1 MIETQMAV
9 KAKQVTELEN
19 QAEYLKQ
26 MDPDKVEEIVAKKSV
41 VESRFSKLK
50 DPLVLRY
57 IFFYYSIIRL
67 ALY

>member
-26 MDPDKVEEIVAKKSV
+26 MDPDKVEEIVSKKSI

-50 DPLVLRY
+50 DPLVMR
-57 IFFYYSIIRL
+57 
-67 ALY
+67 